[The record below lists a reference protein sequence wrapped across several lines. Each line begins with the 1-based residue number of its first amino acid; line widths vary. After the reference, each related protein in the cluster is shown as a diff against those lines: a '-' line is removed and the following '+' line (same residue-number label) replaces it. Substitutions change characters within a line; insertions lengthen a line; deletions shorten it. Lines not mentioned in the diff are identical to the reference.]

1 VKEDRIMPEKFAVGV
16 DLGATNVRVALGNE
30 KRHILARLSERTET
44 KKGPEGISQQI
55 IRMVHSIRYEGF
67 KPEKVKGVGI
77 GSIGPLDLKRG
88 EIVKPANIPLDS
100 IPLVEPIK
108 KALKVPVH
116 LLNDCTTAVTG
127 EKEYGAGRGI
137 RNLVY
142 VTMSTGIGGGIYVDN
157 HLLIGKDGNAH
168 EIGHITIDFE
178 GCLTCGCGKKGHW
191 EAYCSAKNLPNY
203 VQLLLGDMD
212 PKAVDKSGL
221 IKLAKGNRHNITSK
235 MLYDVAKA
243 GDALSMEIVEKA
255 GLLNAIGFA
264 NIINAYDPDLIT
276 VGGTMALKNT
286 DLIMEPIKR
295 HVHEYTINRV
305 SDIIITPLG
314 DDVVLYGA
322 IAMVHTAEQ

>member
-1 VKEDRIMPEKFAVGV
+1 MGMPEKFAIGV
-16 DLGATNVRVALGNE
+16 DLGATNMRVALGNE
-30 KRHILARLSERTET
+30 KGQILARLSERTEV
-44 KKGPEGISQQI
+44 KMGSEGISQQI
-55 IRMVHSIRYEGF
+55 IRMVRSIRYEGF
-67 KPEKVKGVGI
+67 KPEKAKGVGI

-88 EIVKPANIPLDS
+88 GVVKPANIPLDFV
-100 IPLVEPIK
+100 PLVEPVK
-108 KALKVPVH
+108 KAFGVPVH
-116 LLNDCTTAVTG
+116 LLNDCTTAVIG
-127 EKEYGAGRGI
+127 EKEFGAGKEV

-178 GCLTCGCGKKGHW
+178 GRLTCGCGKKGHW

-203 VQLLLGDMD
+203 IQLLLEGMN
-212 PKAVDKSGL
+212 PKAVEKSL
-221 IKLAKGNRHNITSK
+221 LMKFAKGNRHNITSK
-235 MLYDVAKA
+235 MLHDAAKK
-243 GDALSMEIVEKA
+243 GDALSMEIVEKV

-264 NIINAYDPDLIT
+264 NIINAYDPELIT

-295 HVHEYTINRV
+295 HVHEYTINKV
-305 SDIIITPLG
+305 PDIIITPLG

-322 IAMVHTAEQ
+322 LAMVHVAQP